1 LAQYDRSLSSR
12 ADSTQT
18 WADRSLVPAVLILF
32 SIVAGLGLLCHLG
45 VLPWA
50 ENSFT
55 GPEAV
60 VAAQAMMLA
69 HDGTLYYDLN
79 HYPYTVCAY
88 MPTLYLLEAGLYKL
102 GLPAYTAGRLIS
114 FGAMLGIFALSWQ
127 IVLLYTRDRYCALDG
142 GAVGGVFGSLAF
154 LGDSGAGGHARGDVC
169 PGGVLPVLALRDCRG
184 DNADLGRG
192 FRTACFFHQTDYAS
206 LPGGH
211 LRSAVVP
218 SAEDGASIRDRLDG
232 GCYGFGAGH

>member
-1 LAQYDRSLSSR
+1 MIAASPAELTPRKR
-12 ADSTQT
+12 GQT
-18 WADRSLVPAVLILF
+18 EVWFRRVLILF

-79 HYPYTVCAY
+79 HYPYMVCAY

-102 GLPAYTAGRLIS
+102 GLPRLHRRPIDQLRGDARYFCAELADS
-114 FGAMLGIFALSWQ
+114 SAVHSRP
-127 IVLLYTRDRYCALDG
+127 LLRLDG